1 MTGADLVAVYPEI
14 VVTAVAMIVL
24 VADAILE
31 RRRAA
36 YALPIITIA
45 GLIVALASVFNAVP
59 AAQYFRGFVTID
71 AFTSFFRAVFIVL
84 AIFAAAVSPAYLT
97 RRGVPAGEYY
107 AIICFSTVG
116 AMTIALSSDLI
127 TLFIGLE
134 TMTIPIYVLAGIQ
147 RTDRFANEAAIKYF
161 LLGAF
166 SSALLLY
173 GFVWLYGVTK
183 ATDFVTIA
191 NFLAAQGIANGPTIV
206 ALALI
211 TVGLGFKAAIVPFH
225 QWTPDAYD
233 GAATPATAFMSVA
246 PKAAAFAAILR
257 VLIGALGPLSVD
269 WSAVLAI
276 LAALTMTGGNIV
288 ALALITVGL
297 GFKAAIV
304 PFHQWTPDAYDG
316 AATPATAFMSV
327 APKAAAFAAILRV
340 LIGALGPLSV
350 DWSAVLAI
358 LAALTMTGGNIVALA
373 QTNTKRMLAYSSIAH
388 TGYILAAVAA
398 ASAGPSATAAV
409 LFYVF
414 AYGLMNLGAFAC
426 LLYFDLEGTRG
437 ASLEE
442 LNGFGRR
449 QPLGALAF
457 AIFLV
462 SLTGIPPTVGFVAK
476 FVVIQPV
483 LDAGLAWLAVVIALN
498 AVLAAFYYLRVV
510 VHMYMYDADEKLP
523 RLVTGRGLSV
533 SLGIASFAVILFGI
547 LPNSIYQWALEAAQP
562 LVR

>member
-1 MTGADLVAVYPEI
+1 VTGADIVAVYPEI
-14 VVTAVAMIVL
+14 IVTAVALIVL
-24 VADAILE
+24 VADAVLD

-36 YALPIITIA
+36 LALPLLTIA
-45 GLIVALASVFNAVP
+45 GLIVALAAVFNVVP
-59 AAQYFRGFVTID
+59 AAQYFRGFVNID

-84 AIFAAAVSPAYLT
+84 AIFAAAVSPGYLT

-116 AMTIALSSDLI
+116 AMTIALSADLI

-134 TMTIPIYVLAGIQ
+134 TMTIPVYVLAGIQ

-183 ATDFVTIA
+183 ATDFITIA
-191 NFLAAQGIANGPTIV
+191 KVLTAQGLANGPTIVALVGPTIV

-257 VLIGALGPLSVD
+257 VLIGALGPLYVD

-276 LAALTMTGGNIV
+276 LAAV
-288 ALALITVGL
+288 
-297 GFKAAIV
+297 
-304 PFHQWTPDAYDG
+304 
-316 AATPATAFMSV
+316 
-327 APKAAAFAAILRV
+327 
-340 LIGALGPLSV
+340 
-350 DWSAVLAI
+350 
-358 LAALTMTGGNIVALA
+358 TMTGGNIVALA

-437 ASLEE
+437 ASLDE

-457 AIFLV
+457 AIFLI
-462 SLTGIPPTVGFVAK
+462 SLTGIPPTIGFVAK

-510 VHMYMYDADEKLP
+510 VRMYMYDVEEKVP
-523 RLVTGRGLSV
+523 RLVTGRTLSI
-533 SLGIASFAVILFGI
+533 SLGIASFAVVVLGI
-547 LPNSIYQWALEAAQP
+547 LPNSIYRWALEAAQP
-562 LVR
+562 FVR

>member
-14 VVTAVAMIVL
+14 VVTVVAMAVL
-24 VADAILE
+24 VVDALLD

-36 YALPIITIA
+36 LALPILTIA
-45 GLIVALASVFNAVP
+45 GLIVALAAVFYDVP
-59 AAQYFRGFVTID
+59 AAEYFRGFVTID
-71 AFTSFFRAVFIVL
+71 AFTTFFRAIFIIL
-84 AIFAAAVSPAYLT
+84 AIFAAAVSPAYLM

-116 AMTIALSSDLI
+116 AMTIALSADLI

-147 RTDRFANEAAIKYF
+147 RTDRFANEAALKYF

-183 ATDFVTIA
+183 ATDFVTISTT
-191 NFLAAQGIANGPTIV
+191 LATQGIASGPTIV

-233 GAATPATAFMSVA
+233 GAPTPATAFMSVA

-257 VLIGALGPLSVD
+257 VLIGALGPLTVD
-269 WSAVLAI
+269 WSAILAI
-276 LAALTMTGGNIV
+276 LAAV
-288 ALALITVGL
+288 
-297 GFKAAIV
+297 
-304 PFHQWTPDAYDG
+304 
-316 AATPATAFMSV
+316 
-327 APKAAAFAAILRV
+327 
-340 LIGALGPLSV
+340 
-350 DWSAVLAI
+350 
-358 LAALTMTGGNIVALA
+358 TMTGGNIVALA

-409 LFYVF
+409 LFYLF
-414 AYGLMNLGAFAC
+414 AYGVMNLGAFAC

-437 ASLEE
+437 ASLDE

-457 AIFLV
+457 AIFLI
-462 SLTGIPPTVGFVAK
+462 SLTGIPPTIGFVAK

-510 VHMYMYDADEKLP
+510 VRMYMYDVEEKVP
-523 RLVTGRGLSV
+523 RLVSGSALSV
-533 SLGIASFAVILFGI
+533 SLGIASFAVILLGI
-547 LPNSIYQWALEAAQP
+547 IPNSIYQWALAAAQP

>member
-1 MTGADLVAVYPEI
+1 MTDVTAVYPEI
-14 VVTAVAMIVL
+14 IVTAVAMIVL
-24 VADAILE
+24 VVDATLD
-31 RRRAA
+31 RRRAPT
-36 YALPIITIA
+36 ALPIITIA
-45 GLIVALASVFNAVP
+45 GLVVALASVFNDVP
-59 AAQYFRGFVTID
+59 AGQYFRGFVTVD
-71 AFTSFFRAVFIVL
+71 AFATFFRAVFIIL
-84 AIFAAAVSPAYLT
+84 AIFAAAVSPAYLA
-97 RRGVPAGEYY
+97 RRMVPPGEYY

-116 AMTIALSSDLI
+116 AMTIALSADLI

-147 RTDRFANEAAIKYF
+147 RSDRFANEAALKYF

-173 GFVWLYGVTK
+173 GFAWLYGVAR

-191 NFLAAQGIANGPTIV
+191 SVLTSQGIANGPTIV

-233 GAATPATAFMSVA
+233 GAPTPATAFMSVG

-257 VLIGALGPLSVD
+257 VMLGALGPLSVD
-269 WSAVLAI
+269 WSAMLA
-276 LAALTMTGGNIV
+276 V
-288 ALALITVGL
+288 
-297 GFKAAIV
+297 
-304 PFHQWTPDAYDG
+304 
-316 AATPATAFMSV
+316 
-327 APKAAAFAAILRV
+327 
-340 LIGALGPLSV
+340 
-350 DWSAVLAI
+350 

-398 ASAGPSATAAV
+398 AKAGPSAGAAV

-426 LLYFDLEGTRG
+426 LLYMDLEGTRG
-437 ASLEE
+437 ATLDE
-442 LNGFGRR
+442 LNGFARR

-457 AIFLV
+457 AVFLV
-462 SLTGIPPTVGFVAK
+462 SLTGIPPTIGFVAK

-483 LDAGLAWLAVVIALN
+483 LDAGMAWLAVVIALN

-510 VHMYMYDADEKLP
+510 VRMYMYEPEGTVP
-523 RLVTGRGLSV
+523 RLIPGRGLSV
-533 SLGIASFAVILFGI
+533 SLGLASLAVVVLGI
-547 LPNSIYQWALEAAQP
+547 LPNSIYEWAREAALP

>member
-1 MTGADLVAVYPEI
+1 MSTADLVAVYPEI
-14 VVTAVAMIVL
+14 IVTVVAMAVL
-24 VADAILE
+24 VVDALLD

-36 YALPIITIA
+36 VALPILTIA
-45 GLIVALASVFNAVP
+45 GLFVALAAVFYDVP

-71 AFTSFFRAVFIVL
+71 AFTSFFRAVFIIL
-84 AIFAAAVSPAYLT
+84 AIFAAAVSPAYLM

-116 AMTIALSSDLI
+116 AMTIALSADLI

-147 RTDRFANEAAIKYF
+147 RTDRFANEAALKYF

-183 ATDFVTIA
+183 ATDFVTISTT
-191 NFLAAQGIANGPTIV
+191 LATQGIASGPTIV

-257 VLIGALGPLSVD
+257 VLIGALGPLTLD
-269 WSAVLAI
+269 WSAI
-276 LAALTMTGGNIV
+276 L
-288 ALALITVGL
+288 
-297 GFKAAIV
+297 
-304 PFHQWTPDAYDG
+304 
-316 AATPATAFMSV
+316 
-327 APKAAAFAAILRV
+327 
-340 LIGALGPLSV
+340 
-350 DWSAVLAI
+350 AVLA
-358 LAALTMTGGNIVALA
+358 AVTMTGGNIVALA

-409 LFYVF
+409 LFYLF

-437 ASLEE
+437 ASLDE

-457 AIFLV
+457 AIFLI
-462 SLTGIPPTVGFVAK
+462 SLTGIPPTIGFVAK

-510 VHMYMYDADEKLP
+510 VRMYMYDVDEKEP
-523 RLVTGRGLSV
+523 RLVSGRGLSV
-533 SLGIASFAVILFGI
+533 SLGIASFAVILLGI
-547 LPNSIYQWALEAAQP
+547 VPNSIYQWALAAAQP
-562 LVR
+562 LIR